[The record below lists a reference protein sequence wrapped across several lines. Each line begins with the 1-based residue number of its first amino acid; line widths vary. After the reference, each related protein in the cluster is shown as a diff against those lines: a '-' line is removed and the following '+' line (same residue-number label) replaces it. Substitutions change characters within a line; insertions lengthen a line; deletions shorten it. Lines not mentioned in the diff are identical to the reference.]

1 MSLTCFHKLLVF
13 CQRTVRQDSH
23 DFKTGWFY
31 RFLFFKTIFMIKAFM
46 TKYCITEHFK
56 RWSHV
61 FISIQKWNVHI
72 CIYRYSCKQLCEN
85 HLIYKFILV
94 ETLYFKKNCTFK
106 WDYWDS
112 LSTLLKDR
120 LDIYTCTY
128 IMKNTLHHAAC
139 SMLV

>member
-1 MSLTCFHKLLVF
+1 M
-13 CQRTVRQDSH
+13 
-23 DFKTGWFY
+23 
-31 RFLFFKTIFMIKAFM
+31 
-46 TKYCITEHFK
+46 
-56 RWSHV
+56 
-61 FISIQKWNVHI
+61 HI

-85 HLIYKFILV
+85 RLIYKFILV

-128 IMKNTLHHAAC
+128 IMKNTLHQHVPCWFKHWWNYHIWYIVGSQLTILRCETFRLFTWYSTLNALNWIVKVKVDK
-139 SMLV
+139 SWPPPPPSLSFNLI